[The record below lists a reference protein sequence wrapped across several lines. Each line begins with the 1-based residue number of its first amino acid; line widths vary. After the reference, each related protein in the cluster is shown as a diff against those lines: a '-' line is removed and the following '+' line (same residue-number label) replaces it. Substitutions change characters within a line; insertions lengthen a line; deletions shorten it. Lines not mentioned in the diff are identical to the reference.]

1 MDIEKL
7 ERANII
13 AKSLLPKV
21 NELMNMSSKSNNIIL
36 ADSIYGLSKYDK
48 EFNNK
53 FNQLLSETKQRLQK
67 EFEELQ

>member
-1 MDIEKL
+1 MNIEKL

-21 NELMNMSSKSNNIIL
+21 NELINMSSKSNNTVL
-36 ADSIYGLSKYDK
+36 ADSIYGLSKYDE